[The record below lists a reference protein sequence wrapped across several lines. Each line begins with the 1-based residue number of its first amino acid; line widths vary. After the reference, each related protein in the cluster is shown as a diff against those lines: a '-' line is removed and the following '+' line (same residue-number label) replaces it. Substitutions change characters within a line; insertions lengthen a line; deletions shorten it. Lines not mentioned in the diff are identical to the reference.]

1 MAPLRPTI
9 LPMSRVPKPV
19 AALMIGWALL
29 TALVLPWTASP
40 RQGLVEAL
48 LILLATV
55 PLVIHPP
62 LRSALSAQ
70 SRTFR
75 GALLGAVIIWYA
87 AQVGEVRQATYP
99 LVSWHMYADRV
110 AEDEVIEAYRL
121 WGERCAGGSQ
131 LIPWQGGAFGRRSA
145 LRSRVSRLVQASE
158 AGGPA
163 LDSLL
168 AAALDTWNRHP
179 GSLPL
184 CRFELQR
191 IQVPSRLAGHVPLPE
206 YVTLR
211 AVTRR

>member
-1 MAPLRPTI
+1 
-9 LPMSRVPKPV
+9 MSRVPKPV

-55 PLVIHPP
+55 PLVVHPP

-75 GALLGAVIIWYA
+75 GVLLGAVTIWYA

-99 LVSWHMYADRV
+99 LVSWDMYAEPV
-110 AEDEVIEAYRL
+110 AEDELIEASRL
-121 WGERCAGGSQ
+121 WGWRCAGGAH
-131 LIPWQGGAFGRRSA
+131 LIPWQGGAFGRRPA
-145 LRSRVSRLVQASE
+145 LRPRVSRLVEAGD

-163 LDSLL
+163 LDTLL
-168 AAALDTWNRHP
+168 TATLTTWNRYP
-179 GSLPL
+179 GNPPL
-184 CRFELQR
+184 CRLELQR
-191 IQVPSRLAGHVPLPE
+191 IQVPSRLAGHIPLPE

-211 AVTRR
+211 VVTRR